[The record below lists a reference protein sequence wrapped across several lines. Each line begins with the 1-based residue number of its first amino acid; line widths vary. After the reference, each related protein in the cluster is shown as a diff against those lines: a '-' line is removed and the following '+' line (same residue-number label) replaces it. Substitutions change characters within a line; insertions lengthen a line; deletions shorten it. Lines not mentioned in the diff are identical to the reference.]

1 MEPSFRPAQ
10 EGDVPLLL
18 GLMQGF
24 YRDTDTPLD
33 ADKATIALAALV
45 ADPALGRILV
55 IEVDGG
61 PVGYVVLSLGFSLEF
76 LGRDAFVDELYV
88 VPEHRGRGLGR
99 AALQELESVAAG
111 LGVKA
116 LHLEVGPDNESA
128 KGLYRRAGFLDRRH
142 RLMTKL
148 LPR

>member
-1 MEPSFRPAQ
+1 MDPSFRPAQ
-10 EGDVPLLL
+10 PGDVPLLL
-18 GLMQGF
+18 RLMQGF
-24 YRDTDTPLD
+24 YRDTETPLD
-33 ADKATIALAALV
+33 AEAAKGALAALV
-45 ADPALGRILV
+45 ADPALGRAFV
-55 IEVDGG
+55 IELDNE
-61 PVGYVVLSLGFSLEF
+61 PAGYVVLSLGFSLEF

-88 VPEHRGRGLGR
+88 VPERRGHGLGM
-99 AALQELESVAAG
+99 AAIRELESVAAG

-128 KGLYRRAGFLDRRH
+128 LGLYRRAGFADRRH